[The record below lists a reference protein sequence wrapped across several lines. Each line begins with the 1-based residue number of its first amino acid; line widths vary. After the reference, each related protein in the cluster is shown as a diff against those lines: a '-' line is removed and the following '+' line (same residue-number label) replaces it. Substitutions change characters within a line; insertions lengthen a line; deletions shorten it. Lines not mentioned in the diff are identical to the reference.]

1 MQKPTE
7 ISKGNANVKDFGEVN
22 HILENIDWDFSLRT
36 PAHGKLRPF
45 DCRKHHWFPATF
57 IPEIPFTM
65 IEVLTHPKASVYD
78 PFSGIGT
85 TYFQALSLNRRPL
98 ATEICEVAVQFMKS
112 LLILFDP
119 MLELESLK
127 DTLMKIAKEFEP
139 HKHYTERI
147 RHDRS
152 IKILMDRLQ
161 PWYHERTF
169 NQLSYLFIE
178 EHYCDNTPA
187 KAAMRILISAILRRA
202 CSQDR
207 GWGCIADNMLPKPN
221 QIIYKDV
228 ISLFKKDLKYLI
240 SRLQEHLG
248 NIKEGYDQLYS
259 EVAKNETI
267 FHTDVRN
274 NEHVSS
280 DSVDL
285 IVTSPSYPNMT
296 DYVKSQ
302 RLSYYWLGI
311 PISSANNDLISEI
324 GARRKRQSKDAL
336 KKYLE
341 DMQICIKILS
351 SKVREGGFVCFVM
364 PLFGRND
371 LKRKRIIHKVMS
383 ELERLFVKEKEFERI
398 IPAVRRAHNIK
409 WATLEREKIFVFRK

>member
-1 MQKPTE
+1 M
-7 ISKGNANVKDFGEVN
+7 SR
-22 HILENIDWDFSLRT
+22 ILYI
-36 PAHGKLRPF
+36 
-45 DCRKHHWFPATF
+45 
-57 IPEIPFTM
+57 
-65 IEVLTHPKASVYD
+65 KASPRGERSYSISVADAFIASYKTSNPQD
-78 PFSGIGT
+78 
-85 TYFQALSLNRRPL
+85 
-98 ATEICEVAVQFMKS
+98 EI
-112 LLILFDP
+112 I
-119 MLELESLK
+119 
-127 DTLMKIAKEFEP
+127 TI
-139 HKHYTERI
+139 
-147 RHDRS
+147 
-152 IKILMDRLQ
+152 
-161 PWYHERTF
+161 
-169 NQLSYLFIE
+169 N
-178 EHYCDNTPA
+178 
-187 KAAMRILISAILRRA
+187 
-202 CSQDR
+202 
-207 GWGCIADNMLPKPN
+207 
-221 QIIYKDV
+221 
-228 ISLFKKDLKYLI
+228 LFKKDLKYLI